1 MVCAWRRLCPGCRYT
16 ADVLTAFRRQ
26 FAMSVRL
33 QLRNPAALAYSFA
46 IPLVFL
52 GSFWA
57 LYRHEA
63 PPLGR
68 HLGQLLTITALS
80 GACFALPAWLVSD
93 RERGVWRQ
101 YRRSPMPGAVHL
113 AGMLGASYLLL
124 LSAGALQVAAAA
136 LIGTPLPSHPL
147 QLWLAF
153 TLTCAAFL
161 GIGLLITMLA
171 DTVAAAQALGQAVFL
186 PMLILGGIAV
196 PRDRVPEWVQGIAA
210 ALPGQYAVDAID
222 GALAGSGLTRLAPN
236 AAALAIMSVAGVVA
250 AMAAFR
256 WEAGQRVGVR
266 RAAAPLGLAV
276 ALWIAVGI
284 ALQPESSRSLP
295 TSSTPTESASATAP
309 PAEVPVFPSAP
320 SGSRGPIP
328 PPSPVGSPAASVMT
342 AAPSSAGA
350 PAPVQRT
357 WRDVTMDDVDV
368 NLVFVGLPPDHGVV
382 TPITALYHR
391 REDVECIR
399 SALRTW
405 PPAGVEDV
413 VQRARN
419 VLALAAVPDVLRL
432 EIEADVP
439 VVVFDHLQAQVPKD
453 QLIKVLYWIAT
464 HPSEGDLSALGEL
477 PAVCLDVQPPDD
489 AEMIHERIGIYAM
502 KLLGRLTGKI
512 K

>member
-1 MVCAWRRLCPGCRYT
+1 
-16 ADVLTAFRRQ
+16 
-26 FAMSVRL
+26 MSVRL
-33 QLRNPAALAYSFA
+33 QLRNPAALAYSYA

-57 LYRHEA
+57 LYRHES

-101 YRRSPMPGAVHL
+101 YRRSPMPGVVHL

-124 LSAGALQVAAAA
+124 LSAGALQVAGAA
-136 LIGTPLPSHPL
+136 LIGTPLPAHPI

-153 TLTCAAFL
+153 TLACAAFL

-196 PRDRVPEWVQGIAA
+196 PRDRVPDWVQGIAA

-222 GALAGSGLTRLAPN
+222 GALAGSGLTGLAPN
-236 AAALAIMSVAGVVA
+236 AAALAIMAAASAAA

-256 WEAGQRVGVR
+256 WEAGHRLGVR
-266 RAAAPLGLAV
+266 RGAAPLGLVV
-276 ALWIAVGI
+276 ASWIAVGVV
-284 ALQPESSRSLP
+284 LQPGARRDLATP
-295 TSSTPTESASATAP
+295 LTPTESASAST
-309 PAEVPVFPSAP
+309 PAVDVPLSPAAP
-320 SGSRGPIP
+320 SGTRGPVQP
-328 PPSPVGSPAASVMT
+328 PLSAGSPPATVNP
-342 AAPSSAGA
+342 AAPASASA
-350 PAPVQRT
+350 PPPVQRT
-357 WRDVTMDDVDV
+357 WRDVTMEDVDV

-382 TPITALYHR
+382 TPITAEYRR
-391 REDVECIR
+391 REDVECVR

-405 PPAGVEDV
+405 PPARVDDV
-413 VQRARN
+413 VQRVRN
-419 VLALAAVPDVLRL
+419 VLTLAAVPDVLRL
-432 EIEADVP
+432 EIEPDVP
-439 VVVFDHLQAQVPKD
+439 IVVFDHLQAQVPKD
-453 QLIKVLYWIAT
+453 QLNKVLYWIAT
-464 HPSEGDLSALGEL
+464 HPSDGDLNALDELSA
-477 PAVCLDVQPPDD
+477 ACLDAQPPDD
-489 AEMIHERIGIYAM
+489 AEVVRERIGIYAM

>member
-16 ADVLTAFRRQ
+16 ADVLTAFWRQ
-26 FAMSVRL
+26 FATSVRL
-33 QLRNPAALAYSFA
+33 QLRNPAALAYSYA

-52 GSFWA
+52 ASFWA
-57 LYRHEA
+57 LYRHES

-93 RERGVWRQ
+93 RERGIWRQ

-136 LIGTPLPSHPL
+136 LIGTPLPSHPI

-153 TLTCAAFL
+153 SLACAAFL

-196 PRDRVPEWVQGIAA
+196 PLDRLPEWVQGIAA
-210 ALPGQYAVDAID
+210 VLPGRYAVEAID
-222 GALAGSGLTRLAPN
+222 GALSGSALGQLAPN
-236 AAALAIMSVAGVVA
+236 LAALAIMAAASAIA
-250 AMAAFR
+250 AMAVFR
-256 WEAGQRVGVR
+256 WEAGHRLGVR
-266 RAAAPLGLAV
+266 RSVAPLGLVV
-276 ALWIAVGI
+276 ASWIAVGVV
-284 ALQPESSRSLP
+284 LQPDARRDLATP
-295 TSSTPTESASATAP
+295 LTPTESASATMPAVDVPLSRAAP
-309 PAEVPVFPSAP
+309 PAT
-320 SGSRGPIP
+320 RGPNQP
-328 PPSPVGSPAASVMT
+328 PLPAGSPAASPMT
-342 AAPSSAGA
+342 AEPSSASA
-350 PAPVQRT
+350 PPPVQRT

-382 TPITALYHR
+382 TPITALYRR

-405 PPAGVEDV
+405 PPAGVEDL
-413 VQRARN
+413 VQRVRN
-419 VLALAAVPDVLRL
+419 VLALAAVADVLRL
-432 EIEADVP
+432 EIESDVP
-439 VVVFDHLQAQVPKD
+439 IVVFDHLQAQVPKD
-453 QLIKVLYWIAT
+453 QVVKVLYWIAT
-464 HPSEGDLSALGEL
+464 HPSEGDLNALDEL
-477 PAVCLDVQPPDD
+477 PAACLEVQPPDD
-489 AEMIHERIGIYAM
+489 AEMVRERVGIYAM

>member
-1 MVCAWRRLCPGCRYT
+1 M
-16 ADVLTAFRRQ
+16 LTAIRRQ

-33 QLRNPAALAYSFA
+33 QLRNPAALAYSYA

-57 LYRHEA
+57 LYRHES

-68 HLGQLLTITALS
+68 HLGQLLTLTALS

-113 AGMLGASYLLL
+113 AGMMGASYLLL
-124 LSAGALQVAAAA
+124 LSAGALQVAVAAM
-136 LIGTPLPSHPL
+136 IGSPLPSHPV
-147 QLWLAF
+147 QLWFAF

-196 PRDRVPEWVQGIAA
+196 PRDRVPEWVQAIAA

-236 AAALAIMSVAGVVA
+236 AAALAIMA
-250 AMAAFR
+250 AAAAAAATAAFR
-256 WEAGQRVGVR
+256 WEAGQRVGLR
-266 RAAAPLGLAV
+266 RASAPLGLAV
-276 ALWIAVGI
+276 ASWIAVGLV
-284 ALQPESSRSLP
+284 LQPGARRDLAAP
-295 TSSTPTESASATAP
+295 VTITESASASTPGVA
-309 PAEVPVFPSAP
+309 VPVSPAAP
-320 SGSRGPIP
+320 SGSRGPIQTPAP
-328 PPSPVGSPAASVMT
+328 PGAPPVGVVAGAPS
-342 AAPSSAGA
+342 AAPT

-382 TPITALYHR
+382 TPITAEYRR
-391 REDVECIR
+391 REDVECVR

-405 PPAGVEDV
+405 PPARVEDV

-432 EIEADVP
+432 EIEPDVP
-439 VVVFDHLQAQVPKD
+439 VVVFDHLQAQVPRD

-464 HPSEGDLSALGEL
+464 HPSDGDLNALGEL
-477 PAVCLDVQPPDD
+477 ATACLDVQPPDD